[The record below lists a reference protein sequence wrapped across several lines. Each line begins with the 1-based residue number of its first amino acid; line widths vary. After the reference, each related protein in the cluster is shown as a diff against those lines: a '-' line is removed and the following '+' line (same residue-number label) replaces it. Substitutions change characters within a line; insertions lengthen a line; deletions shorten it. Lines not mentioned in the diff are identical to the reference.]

1 MNHTTLAIAA
11 ILATTLVLST
21 VVASVLPQQQAFA
34 HYYRHHSHHHHNHN
48 NHNNSNDVR
57 VSQTINQLNNCT
69 AAACENQAN
78 NDVQIHR

>member
-21 VVASVLPQQQAFA
+21 VAASVLPQHHAFA
-34 HYYRHHSHHHHNHN
+34 HSYRHHYHHHNNN

-69 AAACENQAN
+69 ASACENQAN